1 MFDKCFLPFEPTQ
14 GIFEHLGGFIRRWAR
29 CPRFFGAAP
38 FLGGVKEHCAE
49 DRFELLRLVRKQPSF
64 PSEYAAGEQH
74 AETTTAMAPRRVR
87 QFILIDAGSELILQ
101 RSNARGELWAY
112 AQLGA

>member
-1 MFDKCFLPFEPTQ
+1 
-14 GIFEHLGGFIRRWAR
+14 
-29 CPRFFGAAP
+29 
-38 FLGGVKEHCAE
+38 
-49 DRFELLRLVRKQPSF
+49 
-64 PSEYAAGEQH
+64 
-74 AETTTAMAPRRVR
+74 MAPRRVR